1 MATSEPDLTRD
12 LSVTHSASW
21 VAVVLCAGLVACG
34 ASGGGGD
41 EAETVVRDYV
51 SAVSDGQHDVAY
63 RLVLPKERAE
73 VPRAVFERCISETPT
88 DIATLDVESNEAI
101 TDEVPGYGRLE
112 GRAVTMRITVQAIGD
127 EQSSTDTF
135 RVYEV
140 DGEWFIGLEDFAT
153 AWSKGEC
160 P

>member
-1 MATSEPDLTRD
+1 VATSEPNLIRD
-12 LSVTHSASW
+12 LSVTNIPSL
-21 VAVVLCAGLVACG
+21 AVVALCAGLAACG
-34 ASGGGGD
+34 ASGSGGD

-51 SAVSDGQHDVAY
+51 SAVSDARNDMAY
-63 RLVLPKERAE
+63 RLVLPKERAQ

-140 DGEWFIGLEDFAT
+140 DGDWFIGLEDFAT
-153 AWSKGEC
+153 AWSRGEC